1 MSVKKYILI
10 VFCTLAAHSLYSQ
23 GLMFNGMSHR
33 IQERTSYDVF
43 GSQRRTFEDSLKLSF
58 DLYFLPGNNFGYIF
72 RLKDK
77 CNWNLSYESN
87 GDEVLLRLN
96 EEGRISHIK
105 AELSKSQVPNMH
117 WKHME
122 VCFDFNSDSL
132 YLSLSDQKYRVSA
145 DLPDSMSPQLIF
157 GKSDFL
163 IDVPNF
169 AIRNLEIS
177 GAGARRFF
185 PLNQLDGNIVYDS
198 SRRIKGFVDNPNWLM
213 NDALAWKK
221 ELSLKSETIAGACW
235 NPVRQQLC
243 YFNEYCIYV
252 YDYLSGKVSRTEYAQ
267 SCPVILKLGSNF
279 ISQDG
284 KWLYSYELYDEKQ
297 PEGAVSVA
305 RLNLDTF
312 QWESISTCR
321 LDMPMNH
328 HAGFVNP
335 RNGEYSV
342 FGGFGNMLYNGRFFS
357 LDTFDGTW
365 TLRDYDGDRIAPRY
379 FTSIGT
385 DENSIYVFG
394 GMGNDCGEQ
403 VVGRRY
409 YYDLYSI
416 DANSG
421 TVELLWN
428 LDWAGEDQVPVRRL
442 IVDGDLF
449 YTLCY
454 PEYKSKSNLKLFR
467 YSIQNGEYE
476 ILGDEIPIVSDK
488 MRTNAN
494 IFLDKDLGKF
504 LALVL
509 VFDDDIKSE
518 LTLYTLNYPALTR
531 EEILSLRKT
540 ENHILLLWVLIC
552 IALIAI
558 AGLSIWLTIVRY
570 RRKNSLKSY
579 IRGRE
584 AKLFH
589 QTVAPNAV
597 YLFGDFTV
605 TDRNGEDISNYFTPQ
620 LQTILILLIQRNI
633 KGISSK
639 RISTLLWPDKDEEKV
654 KNSRGVAINSLRK
667 VLSNLDGV
675 DIIFEA
681 GRYRI
686 EFAPGAY
693 CDYLDFSAALERKDI
708 ATVITVA
715 SRGKYLNWVD
725 DALFDTYK
733 DRVDNNIVP
742 LLHSELTARQKG
754 SDHLAVVEIADIL
767 LSIDPLDEKALLA
780 SVRSLKKSRCIEDA
794 LVRYAA
800 FCSEHKK
807 SYGTEYKKAFEKI

>member
-1 MSVKKYILI
+1 MAIKKYILI
-10 VFCTLAAHSLYSQ
+10 IIFALTVQALHSQ

-43 GSQRRTFEDSLKLSF
+43 GSHTMSFGDSLKLSF
-58 DLYFLPGNNFGYIF
+58 DIYFLPNNRFGYIF

-77 CNWNLSYESN
+77 CNWNLSYENN
-87 GDEVLLRLN
+87 GEEVLFRLN

-105 AELSKSQVPNMH
+105 AGFSNSRIPNMH

-122 VCFDFNSDSL
+122 VCFDFKSDSL
-132 YLSLSDQKYRVSA
+132 YLSFADTNYRVSA
-145 DLPDSMSPQLIF
+145 DLPDSMSPQIIF

-163 IDVPNF
+163 IDVPDF

-177 GAGARRFF
+177 GSGTERRF

-198 SRRIKGFVDNPNWLM
+198 SRRVKGFVDNPTWLM
-213 NDALAWKK
+213 NDALSWKK
-221 ELSLKSETIAGACW
+221 EVSLKSETIAGACW
-235 NPVRQQLC
+235 NSVRQQMC
-243 YFNEYCIYV
+243 YFNKDSIYV
-252 YDYLSGKVSRTEYAQ
+252 YDYLSGKISRTGYPQ
-267 SCPVILKLGSNF
+267 VCPVRLKLGSNF
-279 ISQDG
+279 ISKDG
-284 KWLYSYELYDEKQ
+284 KWLYSYELYDENQ
-297 PEGAVSVA
+297 PAGAVSVA
-305 RLNLDTF
+305 RLNLDTC

-328 HAGFVNP
+328 HAGFTNP
-335 RNGEYSV
+335 ENGEYSV
-342 FGGFGNMLYNGRFFS
+342 FGGFGDMLYNGRFFS
-357 LDTFDGTW
+357 LDLSDGAW
-365 TLRDYDGDRIAPRY
+365 TQQEYAGDRIAPRY
-379 FTSIGT
+379 FTSVGT
-385 DENSIYVFG
+385 DDNCIYVFG

-409 YYDLYSI
+409 YYDFYRI
-416 DANSG
+416 DTCSG
-421 TVELLWN
+421 NVELLWN
-428 LDWAGEDQVPVRRL
+428 LDWEGEDQVPVRRL
-442 IVDGDLF
+442 VVDGDAF

-454 PEYKSKSNLKLFR
+454 PEYKSKSNLRLFR
-467 YSIQNGEYE
+467 YSIQDGNYE
-476 ILGDEIPIVSDK
+476 ILCNDIPIISDK

-518 LTLYTLNYPALTR
+518 LTLYTLNYPALNQ
-531 EEILSLRKT
+531 EEILRIRQ
-540 ENHILLLWVLIC
+540 EGNGIWLWMAVCIVLI
-552 IALIAI
+552 AS
-558 AGLSIWLTIVRY
+558 AGLSIGLVVVRK
-570 RRKNSLKSY
+570 RRKNRLKVY

-584 AKLFH
+584 AKIFH
-589 QTVAPNAV
+589 QTLIPNAV

-620 LQTILILLIQRNI
+620 LQTILILLIQRNA

-639 RISTLLWPDKDEEKV
+639 RISTLLWPDKDEDKV

-675 DIIFEA
+675 DIFFEA

-686 EFAPGAY
+686 EFAPVAY
-693 CDYLDFSAALERKDI
+693 CDYIDFSASLERKDI
-708 ATVITVA
+708 ATVTTVA
-715 SRGKYLNWVD
+715 SRGKYLNGID
-725 DALFDTYK
+725 NPLFDTYK

-742 LLHSELTARQKG
+742 LLHSELTERQK
-754 SDHLAVVEIADIL
+754 SNDHLATVEIADIL

-780 SVRSLKKSRCIEDA
+780 AVRSLKKSRCIEDA
-794 LVRYAA
+794 LVKYAS

-807 SYGTEYKKAFEKI
+807 SYGTEYKKDFDKI